1 MATTDAELRER
12 FTEVP
17 WDEPITISSG
27 GPYRI
32 ACRLCIARFGLRG
45 DQVDDLYQT
54 REEWEKHMTQ
64 FHGPVRAPE

>member
-1 MATTDAELRER
+1 MATTDAELRHSYPDIE
-12 FTEVP
+12 
-17 WDEPITISSG
+17 WDEPVTISSG

-32 ACRLCIARFGLRG
+32 GCRLCIARFGLRG
-45 DQVDDLYQT
+45 DQVEDLYET